1 MVIFDLDLTLVDSRR
16 VLELQ
21 RRRRWRSVFS
31 MVPEIEPYDG
41 IPELLARLHGA
52 RVPVAI
58 VTSSPDQYCRRIVEY
73 RGWNVGTV
81 IGFHDVRHR
90 KPHPE
95 PIDLALQRMGV
106 PSAGAVS
113 AGDRADDTAA
123 ARAASVFSIGAAW
136 GSLEPEALEESTP
149 DLMCHSVAELTGY
162 LTRRF
167 GLRDTPDGVL
177 RASSG

>member
-1 MVIFDLDLTLVDSRR
+1 MVIFDLDLTLVDSRC

-21 RRRRWRSVFS
+21 RKRRWRTVFS

-41 IPELLARLHGA
+41 ISELLARLHAA
-52 RVPVAI
+52 RVPVAV
-58 VTSSPDQYCRRIVEY
+58 VTSSPDQYCRKIVEY
-73 RGWNVGTV
+73 QGWSVGAI
-81 IGFHDVRHR
+81 IGFHDVRNR

-95 PIDLALQRMGV
+95 PINLALQRMGV
-106 PSAGAVS
+106 PRANAVS

-123 ARAASVFSIGAAW
+123 ARAAGVFSIGAAW

-149 DLMCHSVAELTGY
+149 DLMCHAVAELTGY

-167 GLRDTPDGVL
+167 GMRDTPYGMV
-177 RASSG
+177 RASKG

>member
-21 RRRRWRSVFS
+21 RKRRWSTVFS

-41 IPELLARLHGA
+41 IPELLARLHRA

-58 VTSSPDQYCRRIVEY
+58 VTSSPDQYCRKIVEY
-73 RGWNVGTV
+73 HGWNVGTI
-81 IGFHDVRHR
+81 IGFHDVRNR
-90 KPHPE
+90 KPHPD
-95 PIDLALQRMGV
+95 PIELALQRMGV
-106 PSAGAVS
+106 PSAGAVA

-123 ARAASVFSIGAAW
+123 ARAAGVFSIGAAW
-136 GSLEPEALEESTP
+136 GSLEPEALEVSAP
-149 DLMCHSVAELTGY
+149 DLMCRAVAELTDY

-167 GLRDTPDGVL
+167 GLPANL
-177 RASSG
+177 I

>member
-21 RRRRWRSVFS
+21 RKRRWRTVFS

-41 IPELLARLHGA
+41 IPELLARLQRA

-58 VTSSPDQYCRRIVEY
+58 VTSSPDQYCRKIVEY
-73 RGWNVGTV
+73 HGWSVGAIV
-81 IGFHDVRHR
+81 GFHDVRNR
-90 KPHPE
+90 KPHPD
-95 PIDLALQRMGV
+95 PIDLALQRLGV
-106 PSAGAVS
+106 PSARAVS

-123 ARAASVFSIGAAW
+123 ARAAGVFSIGAAW

-167 GLRDTPDGVL
+167 GLRDTPDRRL